1 MKLNKNYLIYLFLYL
16 CLCVSAVQMSFAQE
30 KGKGADWESAG
41 KQAIGTA
48 FSEKSKVWFTLEGG
62 ALTEV
67 FYPTADKANVQW
79 LQFVIF
85 NPKTKKVETE
95 RDDAIHQ
102 IRTLRPDSLSFQQI
116 NKSKTDEWTIIK
128 TYATDVERDSILI
141 DVQFQTKNKNLEL
154 YVYFNPSLDNSGM
167 EDSAF
172 TGEIFKNSSFSA
184 KDFQREARN
193 KIEEEQKEHPSN
205 FFDYKFNRIAEDTLA
220 LYANDKE
227 INSALAFSSQIS
239 KIVNGY
245 FGKGDGLE
253 RLKSEGEI
261 IDSVKKADGSMLK
274 LGIHSQ
280 VEDGNVTQ
288 LAKIDS
294 PKNFTA
300 YLSFGK
306 TRKATSDNVLLAMSQ
321 GFKKIQRE
329 YERRWSDYVKTL
341 PKIDPKY
348 QTQFNYSAM
357 ALRAMEDKTYRGGNV
372 ASLSKPWIPK
382 GDANGPY
389 VSGYHLVWS
398 RDLYQ
403 VASAYIAMG
412 DKDSANRALDYLF
425 TKQQKADGSYPQ
437 MTWLDGRV
445 VGDSLQMDEV
455 SYPLI
460 LAYQLGRNDHETYE
474 KHIKPT
480 ADFIVKTG
488 PTTKQERWEEKPG
501 YSPATIAAEIAGLVC
516 AADIAQKN
524 GDDSSAKIWL
534 EKADNWAENVEK
546 WTATTKGKYGDGNYY
561 LRLTKNGTPDAGDK
575 IELNN
580 GAGTWLENEIID
592 AGFLELVRLGIKS
605 PNDPLIVKSLKVVDE
620 VLKVE
625 TPNGAGFY
633 RYNHDGYGEY
643 EDGRNWNYDKT
654 WTGKGHLW
662 ALLTGE
668 RGQYEIALG
677 NWFDIKG
684 KSRPSTPK
692 DFAPIPHLTHPKP
705 RALDR
710 LITMSKFAND
720 GMMIPE
726 QVWDKP
732 NGVFPF
738 GEGARSAT
746 PLAWSMAQFIR
757 LAMNLKAGKNLDTPE
772 VVARRYGN

>member
-1 MKLNKNYLIYLFLYL
+1 MVNKNIKFNRNYLIYCFLSL
-16 CLCVSAVQMSFAQE
+16 CLCVSAVQFSLAQE
-30 KGKGADWESAG
+30 KGKDAEWESAG
-41 KQAIGTA
+41 KQGIGTA
-48 FSEKSKVWFTLEGG
+48 LSLNSKVWFTLEGG
-62 ALTEV
+62 SLTEV

-79 LQFVIF
+79 LQFVVV
-85 NPKTKKVETE
+85 NPKTKKVEME
-95 RDDAIHQ
+95 RDDAVSQ
-102 IRTLRPDSLSFQQI
+102 VFTNKDFRGVNLKNLFLAEAWKDVPKAKNLRDITALDFRQAVTS
-116 NKSKTDEWTIIK
+116 KSKKWGILK
-128 TYATDVERDSILI
+128 TYITDPESNTVLI
-141 DVQFQTKNKNLEL
+141 RIKPFLNSKDLQL
-154 YVYFNPSLDNSGM
+154 YVYYNPSLNNSGM
-167 EDSAF
+167 NDTAWNES
-172 TGEIFKNSSFSA
+172 
-184 KDFQREARN
+184 EALLSQDGD
-193 KIEEEQKEHPSN
+193 IS
-205 FFDYKFNRIAEDTLA
+205 
-220 LYANDKE
+220 
-227 INSALAFSSQIS
+227 SALLANKPLTEISSGFYGVNDGFEQLQKDGKITNPNS
-239 KIVNGY
+239 KAEN
-245 FGKGDGLE
+245 
-253 RLKSEGEI
+253 
-261 IDSVKKADGSMLK
+261 
-274 LGIHSQ
+274 
-280 VEDGNVTQ
+280 GNVAQ
-288 LAKIDS
+288 LAKVNLD
-294 PKNFTA
+294 KTNEATFV
-300 YLSFGK
+300 LSFGK
-306 TRKATSDNVLLAMSQ
+306 TPNEALQTAQTSLKKGFDKTYSQ
-321 GFKKIQRE
+321 YLKE
-329 YERRWSDYVKTL
+329 WSDFAKTL
-341 PKIDPKY
+341 PTVDGKY
-348 QTQFNYSAM
+348 QAQFDMSAM
-357 ALRAMEDKTYRGGNV
+357 TLRALEDKTFRGGNV

-412 DKDSANRALDYLF
+412 DTDSANRALDYLF
-425 TKQQKADGSYPQ
+425 KYQQKADGSYPQ

-455 SYPLI
+455 AYPLI
-460 LAYQLGRNDHETYE
+460 LAYRLGRNDRQTYE

-516 AADIAQKN
+516 AADIASKN
-524 GDDSSAKIWL
+524 GDEGSAKIWL
-534 EKADNWAENVEK
+534 EKADDWAKNVEK
-546 WTATTKGKYGDGNYY
+546 WTATTTGKYGDGNYY
-561 LRLTKNGTPDAGDK
+561 LRLTKNGTPNAGEK

-580 GAGTWLENEIID
+580 GAGTWLESEIVD

-643 EDGRNWNYDKT
+643 YDGRNWNYDRT

-662 ALLTGE
+662 GLLTGE
-668 RGQYEIALG
+668 RGQYELAV
-677 NWFDIKG
+677 
-684 KSRPSTPK
+684 
-692 DFAPIPHLTHPKP
+692 HLTWLDGYNNRFKNRINNSSEKIPSAKP
-705 RALDR
+705 SIEYLLKAKER
-710 LITMSKFAND
+710 LKTMQKFAND

-726 QVWDKP
+726 QVWSQN

-772 VVARRYGN
+772 VVARRYGNLR

>member
-1 MKLNKNYLIYLFLYL
+1 MQRRKVIQINKKESIIYFVLSMFLCFYVVNFSL
-16 CLCVSAVQMSFAQE
+16 AQE
-30 KGKGADWESAG
+30 KGKDADWESAG
-41 KQAIGTA
+41 KRGIGTA
-48 FSEKSKVWFTLEGG
+48 LSEKSKVWFTLQGG
-62 ALTEV
+62 SLTEV

-79 LQFVIF
+79 LQFVVV
-85 NPKTKKVETE
+85 NPKTKQVEM
-95 RDDAIHQ
+95 
-102 IRTLRPDSLSFQQI
+102 LRNEKNLNLTFLSELEHINPKNSAKLSLAEVRNNRSLSFLSSGFGTNLPWEIHQKIIADPESNTIQI
-116 NKSKTDEWTIIK
+116 QVRFVAK
-128 TYATDVERDSILI
+128 DS
-141 DVQFQTKNKNLEL
+141 NLRF
-154 YVYFNPSLDNSGM
+154 YVYYNPSLNNSGM
-167 EDSAF
+167 SDSAWNE
-172 TGEIFKNSSFSA
+172 GEALLSQDGDISSA
-184 KDFQREARN
+184 L
-193 KIEEEQKEHPSN
+193 
-205 FFDYKFNRIAEDTLA
+205 LA
-220 LYANDKE
+220 TKPLTEISSGFYGANDGFEQLNKDGK
-227 INSALAFSSQIS
+227 ISSP
-239 KIVNGY
+239 NA
-245 FGKGDGLE
+245 
-253 RLKSEGEI
+253 
-261 IDSVKKADGSMLK
+261 KA
-274 LGIHSQ
+274 
-280 VEDGNVTQ
+280 ENGNVAQ
-288 LAKIDS
+288 LAKVNLD
-294 PKNFTA
+294 KTGKVTFA
-300 YLSFGK
+300 LSFAK
-306 TRKATSDNVLLAMSQ
+306 TPAEALQTAQKSMQKGFDKTYSQ
-321 GFKKIQRE
+321 YLKG
-329 YERRWSDYVKTL
+329 WSDYVKSL
-341 PKIDPKY
+341 PVVEKRN
-348 QTQFNYSAM
+348 QAQFDYSAM
-357 ALRAMEDKTYRGGNV
+357 ALRAMEDKIFRGGNV

-412 DKDSANRALDYLF
+412 DNDSANRALEYLF

-437 MTWLDGRV
+437 MTWLDGRI

-455 SYPLI
+455 AYPLI
-460 LAYQLGRNDHETYE
+460 LAYQLGRNDRQTYE

-480 ADFIVKTG
+480 ADFIAKTG
-488 PTTKQERWEEKPG
+488 PSTKQERWEEKPG

-524 GDDSSAKIWL
+524 GDEVSAKIWL
-534 EKADNWAENVEK
+534 EKADYWAKNVEK

-580 GAGTWLENEIID
+580 GAGTWAENEIVD

-668 RGQYEIALG
+668 RGQYELALA
-677 NWFDIKG
+677 NTKG
-684 KSRPSTPK
+684 YLADGSAHAILAKTR
-692 DFAPIPHLTHPKP
+692 
-705 RALDR
+705 LD
-710 LITMSKFAND
+710 TMSKFAND

-732 NGVFPF
+732 NGTFLF

-757 LAMNLKAGKNLDTPE
+757 LAVNLKAGKNLDTPE
-772 VVARRYGN
+772 VVAKRYKNIK

>member
-1 MKLNKNYLIYLFLYL
+1 MQRRKVIQINKKESIIYFVLSMFLCFYVVNFSL
-16 CLCVSAVQMSFAQE
+16 AQE
-30 KGKGADWESAG
+30 KGKDADWESAG
-41 KQAIGTA
+41 KRGIGTA
-48 FSEKSKVWFTLEGG
+48 LSEKSKVWFTLQGG
-62 ALTEV
+62 SLTEV

-79 LQFVIF
+79 LQFVVV
-85 NPKTKKVETE
+85 NPKTKQVEM
-95 RDDAIHQ
+95 
-102 IRTLRPDSLSFQQI
+102 LRNEKNLNLTFLSELEHINPKNSAKLSLAEVRNNRSLSFLSSGFGTNLPWEIHQKIIADPESNTIQI
-116 NKSKTDEWTIIK
+116 QVRFVAK
-128 TYATDVERDSILI
+128 DS
-141 DVQFQTKNKNLEL
+141 NLRF
-154 YVYFNPSLDNSGM
+154 YVYYNPSLNNSGM
-167 EDSAF
+167 SDSAWNE
-172 TGEIFKNSSFSA
+172 GEALLSQDGDISSA
-184 KDFQREARN
+184 L
-193 KIEEEQKEHPSN
+193 
-205 FFDYKFNRIAEDTLA
+205 LA
-220 LYANDKE
+220 TKPLTEISSGFYGANDGFEQLNKDGK
-227 INSALAFSSQIS
+227 ISSP
-239 KIVNGY
+239 NA
-245 FGKGDGLE
+245 
-253 RLKSEGEI
+253 
-261 IDSVKKADGSMLK
+261 KA
-274 LGIHSQ
+274 
-280 VEDGNVTQ
+280 ENGNVAQ
-288 LAKIDS
+288 LAKVNLD
-294 PKNFTA
+294 KTGKVTFA
-300 YLSFGK
+300 LSFAK
-306 TRKATSDNVLLAMSQ
+306 TPAEALQTAQKSMQKGFDKTYSQ
-321 GFKKIQRE
+321 YLKG
-329 YERRWSDYVKTL
+329 WSDYVKSL
-341 PKIDPKY
+341 PVVEKRN
-348 QTQFNYSAM
+348 QAQFDYSAM
-357 ALRAMEDKTYRGGNV
+357 ALRAMEDKIFRGGNV

-412 DKDSANRALDYLF
+412 DNDSANRALEYLF

-437 MTWLDGRV
+437 MTWLDGRI

-455 SYPLI
+455 AYPLI
-460 LAYQLGRNDHETYE
+460 LAYQLGRNDRQTYE

-480 ADFIVKTG
+480 ADFIAKTG
-488 PTTKQERWEEKPG
+488 PSTKQERWEEKPG

-524 GDDSSAKIWL
+524 GDEVSAKIWL
-534 EKADNWAENVEK
+534 EKADYWAKNVEK

-561 LRLTKNGTPDAGDK
+561 LRLTKNGTPDAGEK

-580 GAGTWLENEIID
+580 GAGTWAENEIVD

-668 RGQYEIALG
+668 RGQYELALA
-677 NWFDIKG
+677 NTKG
-684 KSRPSTPK
+684 YLADGSAHAILAKTR
-692 DFAPIPHLTHPKP
+692 
-705 RALDR
+705 LD
-710 LITMSKFAND
+710 TMSKFAND

-732 NGVFPF
+732 NGTFLF

-757 LAMNLKAGKNLDTPE
+757 LAVNLKAGKNLDTPE
-772 VVARRYGN
+772 VVAKRYKNIK